1 MDMAVGSGN
10 ERTGFRQFDE
20 VVDVLHFEVMAP
32 PGQDGTMSEWKKSWG
47 TIRFPRPVT
56 TRCD

>member
-47 TIRFPRPVT
+47 TIRFLRPVT